1 MIEIIYFSTSM
12 CAVLLSILGYGSLFI
27 KKINKNDLFFL
38 SLVGY
43 FSYGLLAL
51 TFHFFFPVYD
61 IFGLI
66 IIILGLIIF
75 IIKLESF
82 QNLNILKK
90 LAIYVF
96 FCFILLGFSEHPID
110 ANMYHHPYVSYL
122 NSEKIIFGIA
132 QVQFR
137 FGHVS
142 FLQYTQAITGN
153 KFLHDLT
160 IASPNLIIYC
170 FFLFYCADII
180 LKNYKKRILFI
191 LTILINSFILIKLSR
206 YREFGN
212 DLIPFILASYLLINV
227 IKEKFYKEYNKIN
240 TINFFPLYSILIF
253 SHKISYIFTSLTFLA
268 IFKKEDIIKIIKNKF
283 TLIIFFFFLF
293 SWIAKNIITTSC
305 LAYPLVISCIQN
317 TSWYLTGMADPKN
330 ASWLTELWSKDFITM
345 ENWKSLDLNQY
356 INTFQWV
363 PNWLNNH
370 FLKILEKMSPI
381 FIICLIISVYIIAKK
396 NNLKKKIS
404 IPNNKFFL
412 LLMLIFIGL
421 AIWFLK
427 APVFRYG
434 SFYIVAFVSI
444 LFIFLIK
451 NQIYSVDIVNFKK
464 LKIIFMISIFFLIS
478 KNLIRQVKSEEN
490 FFALTKPNISE
501 YYNIGKNNLKIL
513 KPRTIG
519 VCYYSGSIC
528 SHEVKKSDN
537 FEKFNGYFFLI
548 KNK

>member
-1 MIEIIYFSTSM
+1 MIEIIYFSISM
-12 CAVLLSILGYGSLFI
+12 CAVLLSILGYGSLFN
-27 KKINKNDLFFL
+27 KKFNKSDLFFI
-38 SLVGY
+38 SLIGY
-43 FSYGLLAL
+43 FSYGFLAL
-51 TFHFFFPVYD
+51 TIHFFFPIYD

-66 IIILGLIIF
+66 IIILGLIFF
-75 IIKLESF
+75 IIRLEAF
-82 QNLNILKK
+82 QNLNIIKRIT
-90 LAIYVF
+90 IYIF
-96 FCFILLGFSEHPID
+96 FCFLLLGFSEHPID
-110 ANMYHHPYVSYL
+110 TNMYHHPYVSYL

-142 FLQYTQAITGN
+142 FLQYVQAITGN
-153 KFLHDLT
+153 KFLHELT
-160 IASPNLIIYC
+160 ITSPNLIIYC

-180 LKNYKKRILFI
+180 LKYYKKRVLFI

-212 DLIPFILASYLLINV
+212 DLIPFILASYLLINI
-227 IKEKFYKEYNKIN
+227 IKQGFYKKYNKVNI
-240 TINFFPLYSILIF
+240 INFLPLYSILIF
-253 SHKISYIFTSLTFLA
+253 SHKISYLFTSLTFLA

-283 TLIIFFFFLF
+283 TLIIFFIFSF

-317 TSWYLTGMADPKN
+317 TSWYLTGLADPKN

-370 FLKILEKMSPI
+370 FIKILEKMSPI
-381 FIICLIISVYIIAKK
+381 FIICLMIGSYIIAKK
-396 NNLKKKIS
+396 TNLKKYP
-404 IPNNKFFL
+404 IPNNKFYL
-412 LLMLIFIGL
+412 LLMLIFVGL
-421 AIWFLK
+421 VVWFLK

-434 SFYIVAFVSI
+434 SFYIVAFFSI

-451 NQIYSVDIVNFKK
+451 NQIYSVNIINFKK
-464 LKIIFMISIFFLIS
+464 LKIIFIISIFFLIS
-478 KNLIRQVKSEEN
+478 KNLIRQIKSEN
-490 FFALTKPNISE
+490 TFFALTKPDISE
-501 YYNIGKNNLKIL
+501 YYNVGKNDLKIL
-513 KPRTIG
+513 KPRTLG

-528 SHEVKKSDN
+528 SHEVDKNVN
-537 FEKFNGYFFLI
+537 FERSNGYFFLV
-548 KNK
+548 KNR